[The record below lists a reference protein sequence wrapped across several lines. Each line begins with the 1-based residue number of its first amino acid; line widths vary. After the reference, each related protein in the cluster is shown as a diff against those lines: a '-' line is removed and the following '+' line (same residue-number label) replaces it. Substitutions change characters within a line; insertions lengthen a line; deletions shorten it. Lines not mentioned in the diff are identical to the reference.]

1 GQYSEKSAII
11 PTRLMMI
18 HASGSPQGGRSVFVD
33 TEVHGCF
40 IFVSR
45 AIRRDSEELEKG
57 GAGSRKH
64 TERA

>member
-1 GQYSEKSAII
+1 
-11 PTRLMMI
+11 MMI

-57 GAGSRKH
+57 GTGSRKH